1 MAATEYGSGEN
12 KSVLANEWEPLLVPT
27 GIAAID
33 DDEVEGI
40 GQTGDEWL
48 LSIVDPSWPLLL
60 LFVLLFV
67 GGFNENVDDVP
78 SSAWFP

>member
-12 KSVLANEWEPLLVPT
+12 KSVLANGWEPLPVPT
-27 GIAAID
+27 GIAID
-33 DDEVEGI
+33 EEEVDGI

-60 LFVLLFV
+60 FVV
-67 GGFNENVDDVP
+67 DVAVVVVNENVEDEP
-78 SSAWFP
+78 SSVWLP